1 MVERVWRAGLFQQRL
16 WVNGCQHRSER
27 NHEACQHALQKQK
40 ASRLPKKLHTLVRD
54 TPIVPRH
61 DSWPPSAHDKFAWNH
76 DPASVVHATQ
86 RSPPSTR
93 PREATGRTRY
103 HRAMFSYRHAFHAG
117 NHADVLKHTVLIA
130 ALQHLT
136 EKDAALTVL
145 DTHAGAGLYRLD
157 GDYASTSGE
166 AADGIVRL
174 FAPTAPA
181 LTPALQAYVDMVRA
195 FNQGNTLRVYPGSPF
210 ITQRLLRD
218 HDKLKLFELHPTDLR
233 ALAGNV
239 AQLEA
244 GRQVA
249 VLHEDG
255 FEGIKKFL
263 PPPARRAL
271 VLCDPSYEIKSDYAK
286 VLDMAADSLKRF
298 ATGTYTFWYPIIPR
312 PEAHDL
318 PRRLKTLATK
328 AGKSWLHATLT
339 VKNSKL
345 TENAAGDVKRPGLPA
360 SGMFLINPP
369 FTLKAALKTALPQ
382 MVELLAQD
390 KHATHTLESG
400 G

>member
-1 MVERVWRAGLFQQRL
+1 MAGKPCRHRNLVLRAT
-16 WVNGCQHRSER
+16 HS
-27 NHEACQHALQKQK
+27 
-40 ASRLPKKLHTLVRD
+40 
-54 TPIVPRH
+54 
-61 DSWPPSAHDKFAWNH
+61 
-76 DPASVVHATQ
+76 
-86 RSPPSTR
+86 
-93 PREATGRTRY
+93 RY
-103 HRAMFSYRHAFHAG
+103 HWAIMFSYRHAFHAG

-166 AADGIVRL
+166 AMDGVARL
-174 FAPTAPA
+174 FAAGAPA
-181 LTPALQAYVDMVRA
+181 QAPALQAYADMVAA
-195 FNQGNTLRVYPGSPF
+195 FNQGNALRVYPGSPF
-210 ITQRLLRD
+210 MIQRLLRA

-263 PPPARRAL
+263 PPPARRAF
-271 VLCDPSYEIKSDYAK
+271 VLCDPSYEIKSDYGK
-286 VLDMAADSLKRF
+286 VLDMAADSIKRF
-298 ATGTYTFWYPIIPR
+298 ATGTYAYWYPIIPR

-328 AGKSWLHATLT
+328 AGKSWLHVTLT
-339 VKNSKL
+339 VKSSKI

-369 FTLKAALKTALPQ
+369 FTLKAALKAALPQ
-382 MVELLAQD
+382 MTELLAQD